1 VVGVK
6 ALKRLKITSRQRREK
21 KRVLGR
27 LVINLSRI
35 NGVTR
40 NNTTTIRTDL
50 ITAAVVAAA
59 EDISAMDVVGIQMRR

>member
-50 ITAAVVAAA
+50 ITAAVAAAA
-59 EDISAMDVVGIQMRR
+59 EDISAMNVVGIQMRR